1 MHQHDHGLRDQPRGC
16 QDIDCSQVDM
26 MPNFRDNHS
35 DNLET
40 DAIINQR
47 NTTTVVFLV
56 SYCSAAHRVKLAR
69 SPVQCSN
76 TFV

>member
-1 MHQHDHGLRDQPRGC
+1 
-16 QDIDCSQVDM
+16 M